1 MRSKATLFLLLSILV
16 AFLLSGCAQN
26 PLAPTLERG
35 TGEQLTAQNGE
46 TATFY
51 FTTSQGTF
59 GSFSLFV
66 LFEGSVTSKYLQAVG
81 VCEGEGD
88 VAPTDPEQYS
98 DELPLGFGSY
108 FLMTDGVPHYAKV
121 TVRGIQENSAEQTVT
136 ITFDWVLQTEGGN
149 PNLS

>member
-1 MRSKATLFLLLSILV
+1 MRSKPSLFLLLSILL
-16 AFLLSGCAQN
+16 AALLSGCAQN

-35 TGEQLTAQNGE
+35 TGEQLTAQNGG

-51 FTTSQGTF
+51 FATSQGNF

-66 LFEGSVTSKYLQAVG
+66 LFEGSITSKYISAVG
-81 VCEGEGD
+81 VCEGQGN
-88 VAPTDPEQYS
+88 VAPTDPEAYS
-98 DELPLGFGSY
+98 EEVPCEFGSY
-108 FLMTDGVPHYAKV
+108 FLMTDGVPHYAKI
-121 TVRGIQENSAEQTVT
+121 TVRGIDENFAEQTVT